1 MKPEDMIVFITGAT
15 SGFGAAAARR
25 FVSEGAK
32 VIATGR
38 RVDRLEAL
46 ADELG
51 DSCHPLPLDVTDHEG
66 VRTAVDGLP
75 DAFREISVLV
85 NNAGAALGLGPAY
98 EADIDLW
105 RRMLDTNVNGVVYC
119 THAILPG
126 MVARNRGHV
135 VNVGSVGGRQPNPGS
150 NVYGGTK
157 AFVHLFSKNVR
168 AECFGKEIRV
178 TCVEPGVARTEFNL
192 VRYDGD
198 AAKTDAGYEG
208 LEVLTPEDVADAI
221 YYCVALPDHINVNVI
236 QLMPVMQA
244 YSPWNL
250 SVSTALGEN

>member
-1 MKPEDMIVFITGAT
+1 MTPRDMIVFITGAT

-32 VIATGR
+32 VVATGR
-38 RVDRLEAL
+38 REDRLEAL

-51 DSCHPLPLDVTDHEG
+51 SACHPLPLDVTSHDG
-66 VRTAVDGLP
+66 VKAAVAGLP
-75 DAFREISVLV
+75 GPFREISVLV

-98 EADIDLW
+98 EADMSLW
-105 RRMLDTNVNGVVYC
+105 QRMLDTNINGVVYC

-126 MVARNRGHV
+126 MVERNRGHI
-135 VNVGSVGGRQPNPGS
+135 VNIGSVGGRQPNPGS
-150 NVYGGTK
+150 NIYGGTK

-178 TCVEPGVARTEFNL
+178 TCVEPGVARSEFNL

-198 AAKTDAGYEG
+198 VAKAEAGYAG
-208 LEVLTPEDVADAI
+208 LEVLTSEDVADAI

-244 YSPWNL
+244 YSPWRL
-250 SVSTALGEN
+250 HRREE